1 MMKKLA
7 LAVVSLLA
15 VGCGASDEDGD
26 GIADGVRDPNNISV
40 VVPATPKGTVSGQ
53 VLTTQQRPLA
63 GATVT
68 MTIGSM
74 PTANTVTTDE
84 AGNFTFQNVPG
95 GAQVLLTFGKEG
107 FASLRATSVVP
118 SSAGNVPI
126 NNGNASFGPVLL
138 SELNGSLKVYAFGPD
153 GRPAAGAQ
161 GTLEVD
167 PAGLVLFGTS
177 ERTTSTVVIDATA
190 DAQGLLSFERV
201 PRPAELQRLQ
211 GKLRLSIA
219 ALDANND
226 GVFEAGGR
234 LIEYTADQLLASGT
248 QRTESLPYAY
258 TPEAALGISHS
269 SIASLKGG
277 SKDPIFNMVRSGEGL
292 SIVFNQ
298 PVQPTSVIAGLTD
311 EYSKARLGFSKSLS
325 GGGTV
330 LTVVPDQAFQPGKEY
345 NLTLRAVALN
355 GSATGGTQFN
365 STVSFFGGDLNQPL
379 TTGIESVQFRDLKPA
394 PTYTNGVL
402 DPNEQVYLNFNHVLS
417 RYGTQ
422 TASVFFNADL
432 DANGTVGNAV
442 GEVGNKTGF
451 ALLADEP
458 LAPYVTGTPAEEPVF
473 TIAASGFTTR
483 YSFRFT
489 GTRPLNPADF
499 PGGLPVVVAFSAIK
513 DASRNGY
520 ANAWGVSQVADLTGV
535 LSGTGAIPPVP

>member
-7 LAVVSLLA
+7 LAVMPLLA
-15 VGCGASDEDGD
+15 LGCGPSDDDGD
-26 GIADGVRDPNNISV
+26 GIADGVKDPNNISV
-40 VVPATPKGTVSGQ
+40 VVPAAPKGTVSGQ
-53 VLTTQQRPLA
+53 VLTTQQRPLS

-68 MTIGSM
+68 LTVGSA
-74 PTANTVTTDE
+74 PTATQATTDE
-84 AGNFTFQNVPG
+84 LGNFTFQNVPG
-95 GAQVLLTFGKEG
+95 GAQVLLTFSKEG

-138 SELNGSLKVYAFGPD
+138 SELNGSLKVYVFGPD

-177 ERTTSTVVIDATA
+177 ERTTSTVVLEATA
-190 DAQGLLSFERV
+190 DAQGLLTFERV
-201 PRPAELQRLQ
+201 PRAAELQRLQ
-211 GKLRLSIA
+211 GEFRLSVA

-226 GVFEAGGR
+226 GVFEAGGK
-234 LIEYTADQLLASGT
+234 IITYTGEQLLASGT

-258 TPEAALGISHS
+258 APEANLGISHS

-277 SKDPIFNMVRSGEGL
+277 SKDPLFNMVRSGEGL

-311 EYSKARLGFSKSLS
+311 EYSKERLGFSRSLA

-330 LTVVPDQAFQPGKEY
+330 LTVVPDRPFQAGKEY
-345 NLTLRAVALN
+345 HLTLRAVALN
-355 GSATGGTQFN
+355 GSATGATAFN
-365 STVSFFGGDLNQPL
+365 STVSFFGGDIAQPQP
-379 TTGIESVQFRDLKPA
+379 TVIESVQFRDVKPA
-394 PTYTNGVL
+394 STGTNGVL
-402 DPNEQVYLNFNHVLS
+402 DPNEQVYLNFSHVLS
-417 RYGTQ
+417 RYGSQ
-422 TASVFFNADL
+422 TAAVFFNADL
-432 DANGTVGNAV
+432 DGNGAVGNAV

-458 LAPYVTGTPAEEPVF
+458 LAPYVTGTPPEEPVF
-473 TIAASGFTTR
+473 PITASGYTTR
-483 YSFRFT
+483 YGFRFA
-489 GTRPLNPADF
+489 GTRPVNPADF
-499 PGGLPVVVAFSAIK
+499 PGGLQVVVAFSAIK

-520 ANAWGVSQVADLTGV
+520 ANAWGVSQVADLAGAL
-535 LSGTGAIPPVP
+535 LSTGAIPPAP